1 VKPDDH
7 ATREAMLRQIN
18 LLVVE
23 LNRIAASIR
32 SGPAGQQLDLELMHE
47 RLSNLLSVMKADVK
61 KLEQSP
67 RRSNSASA

>member
-1 VKPDDH
+1 VKHDDH
-7 ATREAMLRQIN
+7 AIRAAMLGQIN
-18 LLVVE
+18 LLVLE
-23 LNRIAASIR
+23 QNRLKAPIR
-32 SGPAGQQLDLELMHE
+32 TGPAGQQLDLELMHE